1 MNVNNIGDLLSWQW
15 FLPET
20 FRSFEWE
27 NLWALHIIWIVPLL
41 ILLRKMIK
49 YFKNSSLELTLPRS
63 VAKTNPWT
71 YLRLIPTL
79 FFILAMWMIA
89 VALARPQRTNERV
102 EQFTEGIDIML
113 VLDISE
119 SMDLQ
124 DFKPNRLEAAKE
136 TAVEF
141 INGRFGDRIGMV
153 VFSGEAYS
161 LTPLTTDYSLLTDL
175 IEEVN
180 FDMIQAKGTA
190 IGSALAAGTN
200 RMRESESVSKVI
212 VLLSDG
218 DNNAGNVD
226 PIFAAQLAAAMDI
239 KIYTIAVGKDGM
251 VPYGTDFFGRPQMI
265 ESYLDEST
273 LRDIAAI
280 GGGEFFRAGDDDAL
294 DQIFE
299 QINALEKAEIIENR
313 YKETQ
318 DYYRAYLFWGLLFF
332 FIWMGLK
339 STFLNNFLLD

>member
-1 MNVNNIGDLLSWQW
+1 MNVNSINDLLSWSW
-15 FLPET
+15 FLPDT

-27 NLWALHIIWIVPLL
+27 NLWALHLLWIIPLL
-41 ILLRKMIK
+41 LILRKMIK
-49 YFKNSSLELTLPRS
+49 YYKNSSLELTLPKS
-63 VAKTNPWT
+63 VARTNPWT
-71 YLRLIPTL
+71 YLRLIPTA
-79 FFILAMWMIA
+79 FFILALWMIV
-89 VALARPQRTNERV
+89 VALARPQRTSERV
-102 EQFTEGIDIML
+102 EQFTEGIDIMI

-124 DFKPNRLEAAKE
+124 DFQPNRLEAAKE
-136 TAVEF
+136 TAIEF

-161 LTPLTTDYSLLTDL
+161 LAPLTTDYSLLSNL
-175 IEEVN
+175 IEEVS

-200 RMRESESVSKVI
+200 RMRESESVSKVM

-265 ESYLDEST
+265 ESYLDEGT
-273 LRDIAAI
+273 LREIAAI
-280 GGGEFFRAGDDDAL
+280 GNGEFFRASDDDAL
-294 DQIFE
+294 DNIFD

-313 YKETQ
+313 YTETQ